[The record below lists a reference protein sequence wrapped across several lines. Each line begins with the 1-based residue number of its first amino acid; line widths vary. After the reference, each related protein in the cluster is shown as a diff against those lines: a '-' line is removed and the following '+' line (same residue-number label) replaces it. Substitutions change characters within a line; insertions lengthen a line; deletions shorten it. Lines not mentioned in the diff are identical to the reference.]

1 MRSSGINIRM
11 KISKCSSLFFI
22 AFLFFSHISSSE
34 ECTSL
39 KDKILSK
46 SDFSQINLTALKVG
60 VDSDNLCFKNLMG
73 VMLYNGI
80 FFDKDEGRAEK
91 IFYDLSNKNY
101 PEAQFNFGLALTKKH
116 DQDPE
121 NVITLLL
128 GIYKKYGL
136 SDKNE
141 SHLASKARDL
151 ARFYVDNLNS
161 LVADCKNKTAK
172 CSKEFSAIN
181 DNAIQNISNKLE
193 VSLSNSQFEIATDA
207 VNKSKAF
214 FQKYDDVMTIVAIGT
229 LVYGVTAA
237 SSYSGGGG
245 AGAPSTPS
253 GSNPWFNYGQGF
265 GNPLNLYQFGL

>member
-1 MRSSGINIRM
+1 MRSSGINTRM
-11 KISKCSSLFFI
+11 KITKCSNLFFI
-22 AFLFFSHISSSE
+22 AFLFFSHISLSE
-34 ECTSL
+34 ECTSV
-39 KDKILSK
+39 KDKILSQA
-46 SDFSQINLTALKVG
+46 DFSQANLASLKIG
-60 VDSDNLCFKNLMG
+60 VDSDNQCFKNLMG
-73 VMLYNGI
+73 IMLYNGLY
-80 FFDKDEGRAEK
+80 FDKDEDRAEK
-91 IFYDLSNKNY
+91 IFYDLSNKDY

-121 NVITLLL
+121 NVIVLLL
-128 GIYKKYGL
+128 GIYKKYGG
-136 SDKNE
+136 SDKAE
-141 SHLASKARDL
+141 SHLASKARNL

-172 CSKEFSAIN
+172 CSKDFSAIN
-181 DNAIQNISNKLE
+181 DNTIQNISNKLE

>member
-1 MRSSGINIRM
+1 M
-11 KISKCSSLFFI
+11 KISKCSSFFLL
-22 AFLFFSHISSSE
+22 AFIFFSQVSLSE
-34 ECTSL
+34 ECL
-39 KDKILSK
+39 IIKDKILSK

-60 VDSDNLCFKNLMG
+60 VDSDSPCYKNLMG
-73 VMLYNGI
+73 VMLYNGMY
-80 FFDKDEGRAEK
+80 FDKDEDRAEK

-101 PEAQFNFGLALTKKH
+101 PEAQFNFALAMTKRY

-136 SDKNE
+136 SDKDE

-151 ARFYVDNLNS
+151 ARYYVDGLNS
-161 LVADCKNKTAK
+161 LVTDCKYKNVK
-172 CSKEFSAIN
+172 CTKEFSTI
-181 DNAIQNISNKLE
+181 DNSTIQNISKKVE
-193 VSLSNSQFEIATDA
+193 ESLSKSQSEIAAGA

-245 AGAPSTPS
+245 ARAPSIPS

-265 GNPLNLYQFGL
+265 GNPLNLYQFHL